1 MHEEGAAPSGGDEVD
16 SVGMLCDDM
25 QTECEGASPRR
36 TSSVSAFEKSR
47 QSRYLTIQHC
57 TDVHVPDTLSAMW
70 MIVQEGRLWN
80 LVRKAVER
88 IVLFYISVLLNLHSI
103 YDDAPRAQ

>member
-36 TSSVSAFEKSR
+36 TSSVSAFGKKPQIEV
-47 QSRYLTIQHC
+47 L
-57 TDVHVPDTLSAMW
+57 HVPDTLSAMW
-70 MIVQEGRLWN
+70 RDCPRRSTMESCQEGGG
-80 LVRKAVER
+80 AHCF
-88 IVLFYISVLLNLHSI
+88 VLHFGALELTFNF

>member
-36 TSSVSAFEKSR
+36 TSSVSAFGKKPQIEV
-47 QSRYLTIQHC
+47 L
-57 TDVHVPDTLSAMW
+57 HVPDTLSAMW
-70 MIVQEGRLWN
+70 RIVQEDRLWN

-88 IVLFYISVLLNLHSI
+88 IVLFYISVLSNLHSTFTTMHLE
-103 YDDAPRAQ
+103 PSSCS